1 MQTFLPSSYS
11 FSLNKLIDLQV
22 YQFVTEEYKMYE
34 DRYWTSLYALVILV
48 IIAIICGIL
57 YLICHNS
64 TQKFQKN
71 IAKIICLLKPCII
84 FVPIIWLFII
94 IPIAYVQLKQSVK
107 PIDYYYQTAFFKLPM
122 KSNFHVHTLNEHDRP
137 QSLYDH
143 KQYPYKIYLDDSKK
157 YSYYLE
163 GEPSIESDEYLLST
177 GKPMKKFYI
186 GMMKNGK
193 FTPVDTELGAIF
205 YRYYVYITKHN
216 LSQKF
221 AKKMIFK
228 PDGKYLFNNGSVQWV
243 LTNDKD
249 VVLHFD
255 DTPNVI
261 QGKVIKN

>member
-11 FSLNKLIDLQV
+11 FSLDKLIDLRV
-22 YQFVTEEYKMYE
+22 YQSVTEEYKMHEAEYKF
-34 DRYWTSLYALVILV
+34 SLYMLVILV

-71 IAKIICLLKPCII
+71 IVKIIVFLKPCII
-84 FVPIIWLFII
+84 FIPIIWLFIM
-94 IPIAYVQLKQSVK
+94 IPVTYVQLKHSVK
-107 PIDYYYQTAFFKLPM
+107 PIDYYQTAFFKLPM
-122 KSNFHVHTLNEHDRP
+122 KSNFHVHTLDEHERP

-163 GEPSIESDEYLLST
+163 GEPSIESDEYLLYT

-193 FTPVDTELGAIF
+193 FTPVDTDLGAIF

-228 PDGKYLFNNGSVQWV
+228 LDGKYLFNNGSVQWV

-255 DTPNVI
+255 DIPNVK
-261 QGKVIKN
+261 QGKVIEN